1 VVPVNSY
8 RDININ
14 IDMQM
19 LSWTFGTLS
28 AALLCA
34 PAFAHPAHH
43 HGDKL
48 QVHISVAAGILNGS
62 TDGHV
67 QLMFAPAGTDPL
79 DDTDVTSSPNY
90 FFGQNVY
97 KLSTKKSVTLSGG
110 SNDSTETGVFGFH
123 NVSMDDVEPG
133 NYSVQ
138 AFLNVYETV
147 TRADGSTVSVRFP
160 CGDGAPGVGGYGT
173 PITSVVDVTVTGDAQ
188 TIDLVFNNTTAPEEF
203 TGNEIGGCQQGNY
216 ADTEYLKYVKIR
228 SDVLSAWWG
237 RDVYVGANVLLPYGY
252 NPNDTTKRYP
262 VVYAQGHWPGDLG
275 AFNYPTYLKGA
286 FAGAWD
292 NGTIPGTN
300 TTAAR
305 ETPKMILVTFRH
317 ENALYDDSY
326 AVNTAN
332 LGPWGDAINEEL
344 IPHLDA
350 TYNTIAEPYARIQ
363 QGGST
368 GGWESAASVIFR
380 PDLFGV
386 CFSSYPDS
394 LDFHRHQDIPLYTNK
409 NAYVRDD
416 GTAINSIRTFENDT
430 EIDLASVAQE
440 NHWELTY
447 GTNSRSIGGQ
457 WDVWNAVFGVQGLNG
472 YPLVPWDKVTG
483 EIYPGA
489 VEYWKHMDL
498 AEYITSNWDNEMNLG
513 EVLKDRIYV
522 YVGLEDDYF
531 LNEGVA
537 QFQGRVEEKGG
548 VGWANFTYLAGQGH
562 GGIYN
567 LMDVWEYL
575 EMLEMWVA
583 DHAPDGK
590 TPLSPSVTAPTTRG
604 NKFEDVMAYGGHKA
618 ALARQAPPKIEGL
631 VASVGKWDPGMS
643 LKAQWLVNGKP
654 CGKAFKVQQGKKTK
668 YTGGKKGKL
677 QLKVTGVKR
686 DYVDETRKSNIVKCG

>member
-1 VVPVNSY
+1 VVHVNFY

-14 IDMQM
+14 MQI
-19 LSWTFGTLS
+19 LSWTVS
-28 AALLCA
+28 AALLSTTA
-34 PAFAHPAHH
+34 LARPAHH
-43 HGDKL
+43 HWPNL
-48 QVHISVAAGILNGS
+48 NVHISVAEGILNGS
-62 TDGHV
+62 TNGHV
-67 QLMFAPAGTDPL
+67 QLMFAPVGSDPL

-97 KLSTKKSVTLSGG
+97 DLSTKRSVTLSGG
-110 SNDSTETGVFGFH
+110 SGDNIDFGVYGFP
-123 NVSMDDVEPG
+123 NVSVEDVEPG

-147 TRADGSTVSVRFP
+147 TRADGSRVRLHFP

-173 PITSVVDVTVTGDAQ
+173 PITSIVNVTVTGDTQ
-188 TIDLVFNNTTAPEEF
+188 TIKLVFNNVTAPEEF
-203 TGNEIGGCQQGNY
+203 TGKEIGGCQQGNY
-216 ADTEYLKYVKIR
+216 EDTEYLKYVKIR

-252 NPNDTTKRYP
+252 NANNTKKRYP
-262 VVYAQGHWPGDLG
+262 VVYAQGHWPGDRG
-275 AFNYPTYLKGA
+275 AFNYPTYLGGA
-286 FAGAWD
+286 FASAWD
-292 NGTIPGTN
+292 NGTIPATN
-300 TTAAR
+300 ETSAR

-344 IPHLDA
+344 IPHLDV
-350 TYNTIAEPYARIQ
+350 TFNTIPEAYARIQ

-368 GGWESAASVIFR
+368 GGWESAASIIFR

-386 CFSSYPDS
+386 AFSSYPDS

-416 GTAINSIRTFENDT
+416 GSAINSIRTFENGT
-430 EIDLASVAQE
+430 EIALASVAQE

-498 AEYITSNWDNEMNLG
+498 ANYITTNWDNEMNLG
-513 EVLKDRIYV
+513 EVLKDRIFI

-548 VGWANFTYLAGQGH
+548 VGWANFTYLAGEGH

-567 LMDVWEYL
+567 LMDVWDYL
-575 EMLEMWVA
+575 ELLDTWVK

-590 TPLSPSVTAPTTRG
+590 TPLSPSLTASTARG

-631 VASVGKWDPGMS
+631 VATAGKWDPGMS
-643 LKAQWLVNGKP
+643 LEAQWIVNGRP
-654 CGKAFKVQQGKKTK
+654 CGKPFGVQQGSKIK
-668 YTGGKKGKL
+668 YKGGRTGKL
-677 QLKVTGVKR
+677 QIAVTGTKPGYVK
-686 DYVDETRKSNIVKCG
+686 ETRKSNKVTCT